1 MQKIPLVSAKL
12 ALAIGAALLVSACS
26 SNSSTIEEKL
36 QRAEQAALRAEAAQ
50 AKAELAAQKSA
61 TFGAH
66 SNTAVVQEPEAEA
79 PGFREDAKS
88 QPEAVSAGSDPKP
101 DNPNS

>member
-1 MQKIPLVSAKL
+1 MHKIPLTSARF
-12 ALAIGAALLVSACS
+12 AFAIGAALLSSACS
-26 SNSSTIEEKL
+26 SSNGSMEEKL
-36 QRAEQAALRAEAAQ
+36 QRAEQAAQRAEAAQ

-66 SNTAVVQEPEAEA
+66 TNASVVQEPEAQA

-88 QPEAVSAGSDPKP
+88 QPDTVSAGSDPKP